1 MRSDAL
7 KRFLDVAAASAGLVV
22 TSPALVAI
30 AAAVRLKLGSPV
42 LFKQVRPGLHERPFT
57 MLKFRTM
64 RDASDANGNPLPDH
78 VRLTRFGRFLRS
90 SSLDELPELFN
101 VLMGDM
107 TLVGPRPLLVEYLER
122 YSAEQRRR
130 HDVKPGITGWAQIS
144 GRNALSWKDK
154 FALDCWYVDNWSNEL
169 DLKILLGTLATV
181 LGRKGINH
189 DDSVTMPVFM
199 GEAGQG
205 RAP

>member
-1 MRSDAL
+1 
-7 KRFLDVAAASAGLVV
+7 
-22 TSPALVAI
+22 
-30 AAAVRLKLGSPV
+30 
-42 LFKQVRPGLHERPFT
+42 
-57 MLKFRTM
+57 M
-64 RDASDANGNPLPDH
+64 RDASDANGTPLPDH

-122 YSAEQRRR
+122 YSTEQRRR

-189 DDSVTMPVFM
+189 DDSATMPVFM

-205 RAP
+205 RTA